1 MLAQVNYTAEPFQ
14 ELYDLNRPLTHD
26 CTVSAVDFDQDA
38 FWHSS
43 AHILGY
49 AIELTYPDA
58 QLAHGPPTDSGFF
71 YDFGTQAKVTE
82 TDYASLESHIQK
94 IIK

>member
-1 MLAQVNYTAEPFQ
+1 M
-14 ELYDLNRPLTHD
+14 
-26 CTVSAVDFDQDA
+26 SAVDFDQDA

-58 QLAHGPPTDSGFF
+58 QLAHGPPTSDGFF
-71 YDFGTQAKVTE
+71 YDFGTQTKVTE
-82 TDYASLESHIQK
+82 ADYFCLESHIAK
-94 IIK
+94 IIKQKLPFERLDCTKEQALDLFEANKFK